1 MAKYNEKDIPDSMT
15 YPAGKV
21 HLRVLSAKH
30 SKAEEISSEHPL
42 QVEVKF
48 EILAHSDPSVGAGAK
63 YTERLQLGM
72 DTDPNAESPA
82 TRREFKGGRGGNW
95 QRWLDLTKRT
105 GVYCGDTEEEAAAL
119 DAAKPEVFA
128 DMEKREGGKG
138 TKSEGKFFN
147 GLKKYYEPGKVQIA
161 STLVDS
167 SKPAGAGATSGGTV
181 PAKRHCDECNKDIA
195 AKLWEGHVKRHES
208 EAAAES
214 EEE

>member
-21 HLRVLSAKH
+21 HLRVLSVKH
-30 SKAEEISSEHPL
+30 SLPQEISSEKPL

-63 YTERLQLGM
+63 YTERFRLGM

-82 TRREFKGGRGGNW
+82 TRREFKGGRGGDW

-105 GVYCGDTEEEAAAL
+105 GIYCGDTEEEAAAL

-147 GLKKYYEPGKVQIA
+147 SLKKYYEPGKVQITQAPATGTGTSNSSA
-161 STLVDS
+161 SQAAS
-167 SKPAGAGATSGGTV
+167 

-195 AKLWEGHVKRHES
+195 AKLWEGHVKRHAA
-208 EAAAES
+208 EADAES